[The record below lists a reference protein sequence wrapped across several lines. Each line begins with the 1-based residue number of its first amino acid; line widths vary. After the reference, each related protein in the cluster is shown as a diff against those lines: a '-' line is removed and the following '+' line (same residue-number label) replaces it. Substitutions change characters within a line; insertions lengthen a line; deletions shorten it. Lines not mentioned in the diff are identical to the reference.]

1 MNYLIIIKK
10 QKTIAMEKIEIEV
23 RKSTNTITLKTF
35 FPVIRTYVYG
45 IHIMII
51 VITITIIT

>member
-1 MNYLIIIKK
+1 
-10 QKTIAMEKIEIEV
+10 MEKIEIEV
-23 RKSTNTITLKTF
+23 RKSTNTIILKTF
-35 FPVIRTYVYG
+35 FPVLRTYVYG